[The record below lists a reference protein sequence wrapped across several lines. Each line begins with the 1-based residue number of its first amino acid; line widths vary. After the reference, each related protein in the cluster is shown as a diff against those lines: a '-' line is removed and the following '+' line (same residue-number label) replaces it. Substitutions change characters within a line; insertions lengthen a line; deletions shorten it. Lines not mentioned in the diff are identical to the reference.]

1 MIKNNIRKLR
11 RSQDLSQQK
20 LADILGVKQGLISKW
35 ELGKEVPAEENVNDM
50 ADYFGVSPAYVLG
63 KSQTMYDKNILNF
76 DSSSVPEEYTAKNYD
91 ECDLLQIFRF
101 LPENGKTY
109 LLTTLRMLEKF
120 YS

>member
-50 ADYFGVSPAYVLG
+50 ADYFGVSPSYVLG

-91 ECDLLQIFRF
+91 ECDLLQIFRL

>member
-20 LADILGVKQGLISKW
+20 LAAILGVKQGLISKW
-35 ELGKEVPAEENVNDM
+35 ELGKEAPAEENVNDM

-76 DSSSVPEEYTAKNYD
+76 DASSVPRIMMNVTCFKSSGVS
-91 ECDLLQIFRF
+91 RKM
-101 LPENGKTY
+101 GKHT
-109 LLTTLRMLEKF
+109 F
-120 YS
+120 